1 MRSILRNLPAA
12 ALLLAL
18 ALVAGRP
25 ALADRQQARAFLRE
39 GNGLLDSEHFAEAA
53 AAYTRAIEAD
63 PGYAE
68 AYHNRAI
75 ANEMVNRAHA
85 IQDFQRFVEIA
96 GDSPDLRF
104 DVARVQ
110 ARMQLLKSMPDLPE
124 ALQPSHYVAD
134 AGDYYWDVS
143 SGSEGEE
150 WKQFPIKV
158 FLGSAP
164 QNKWQEGTREAYNI
178 WRDVFPLKLV
188 ALPQE
193 ADIRMGWEISVSG
206 GGHGGET
213 YEWVDFRR
221 QGDAMSGR
229 RIAIIRI
236 NLEMP
241 WSKKE
246 MRAIVLHELG
256 HALGIKGHS
265 KSKGDIMYAY
275 VQERTRQINVP
286 MIPHPLFWRTLV
298 DRPSQRDLNTLIH
311 LYNSAG
317 TITRFQ

>member
-1 MRSILRNLPAA
+1 MKSLLRSLVVV
-12 ALLLAL
+12 AL
-18 ALVAGRP
+18 ALVAMLAAGRAAP
-25 ALADRQQARAFLRE
+25 GDRQQAKTFLRE
-39 GNGLLDSEHFAEAA
+39 GNGFLDREHFAEAVGA
-53 AAYTRAIEAD
+53 FSRAIEAD
-63 PGYAE
+63 SDYAE
-68 AYHNRAI
+68 AYHNRGI
-75 ANEMVNRAHA
+75 ANEMVDRAQA
-85 IQDFQRFVEIA
+85 IQDFQRFIELA

-110 ARMQLLKSMPDLPE
+110 ARLQLLKSMPALPE
-124 ALQPSHYVAD
+124 VLQPAHYVAD

-150 WKQFPIKV
+150 WKEFPIKV

-164 QNKWQEGTREAYNI
+164 QNKWQEGTREAFNI
-178 WRDVFPLKLV
+178 WREVFPLQLV
-188 ALPQE
+188 AMPQD
-193 ADIRMGWEISVSG
+193 ADIRMGWEISVSH

-213 YEWVDFRR
+213 YEWVEFRR
-221 QGDAMSGR
+221 LGNEMSGR
-229 RIAIIRI
+229 RVAIIRI
-236 NLEMP
+236 NLELP

-256 HALGIKGHS
+256 HALGMKGHS

-298 DRPSQRDLNTLIH
+298 DRPSQRDINTLIH